1 MEKWKILDENGNFTG
16 EILDRNNPRVWEK
29 GIYHQGADVWIINSE
44 NKILIQKRSKEKK
57 LEPNVW
63 AMTGGSVILEENS
76 LQTIVREAKE
86 ELNIDIM
93 ASDLKLIT
101 KFKTGNVWID
111 TFILKNDFDINKIVF
126 QKEEVSD
133 VKWATIEEIDEIF
146 SNGNFIKNRWE
157 FVRDI
162 IKNEINI

>member
-133 VKWATIEEIDEIF
+133 VKWATIEEIDELF

>member
-1 MEKWKILDENGNFTG
+1 
-16 EILDRNNPRVWEK
+16 
-29 GIYHQGADVWIINSE
+29 
-44 NKILIQKRSKEKK
+44 
-57 LEPNVW
+57 
-63 AMTGGSVILEENS
+63 MTGGSVILEENS